1 VKFQKVVVHSVEN
14 WEADV
19 VEALVSTGDRMD
31 YHHHARLTVH
41 SREQLARKVL
51 ERRLSLREAAAE
63 CGLSRQSAAKWVRR
77 YREQGR
83 AGLADRSSRPH
94 RSPRR
99 TASELTVQVEALRRQ
114 RWTGVRIAQATGLS
128 RATVSRILVRLGLN
142 KVKMLEPVRPVVRY
156 ERSAAGDLLHIDIKK
171 LARIHKPGHRIT
183 GNPQDE
189 TRGAGWEFLYVAVDD
204 HSRIAYVAMMPDE
217 KAVSAAE
224 FLRRAVAYFARLG
237 IAIRRVMTDN
247 GPCFCSDRFR
257 DTCQRFQMR
266 HIRTRI
272 YTPQTNGK
280 AERFIQTA
288 IREWAYH
295 RLYRNSEERKQHL
308 FPWIH
313 DYNWHRPHA
322 SLNQSTPISRSGL
335 NVNNLLRH
343 HS

>member
-1 VKFQKVVVHSVEN
+1 
-14 WEADV
+14 
-19 VEALVSTGDRMD
+19 MD

-41 SREQLARKVL
+41 SRELLARKVL
-51 ERRLSLREAAAE
+51 EGQLSLREAAAE
-63 CGLSRQSAAKWVRR
+63 CRLSRQSAAKWVRR

-99 TASELTVQVEALRRQ
+99 TSPQLVQQVESLRRQ
-114 RWTGVRIAQATGLS
+114 RWTGVRVAQATGLS
-128 RATVSRILVRLGLN
+128 RATVSRILVRLRLN
-142 KVKMLEPVRPVVRY
+142 KAKMLEPIRPVLRY
-156 ERSAAGDLLHIDIKK
+156 ERSAAGDLLHVDIKK

-204 HSRIAYVAMMPDE
+204 YSRIAYVAMMPDE
-217 KAVSAAE
+217 KAISAAN
-224 FLRRAVAYFARLG
+224 FLTQAAAYFARLG
-237 IAIRRVMTDN
+237 IVLRRVMTDN

-257 DTCQRFQMR
+257 DTCRRLQMR

-288 IREWAYH
+288 IREWAYA
-295 RLYRNSEERKQHL
+295 RLYQHSEERKLHL
-308 FPWIH
+308 FGWIH

-322 SLNQSTPISRSGL
+322 SLSQLTPISRSGL
-335 NVNNLLRH
+335 DVNNLLRH

>member
-1 VKFQKVVVHSVEN
+1 
-14 WEADV
+14 
-19 VEALVSTGDRMD
+19 MD
-31 YHHHARLTVH
+31 YHHHARLTIH

-51 ERRLSLREAAAE
+51 ERGLSLREAAAE
-63 CGLSRQSAAKWVRR
+63 CGLSRQSAAKWVGRFLQ
-77 YREQGR
+77 QGK

-99 TASELTVQVEALRRQ
+99 TSSDVQAQVEALRRQ

-128 RATVSRILVRLGLN
+128 RATVSRILVRLRLN
-142 KVKMLEPVRPVVRY
+142 KAKMLEPVQPIVRY
-156 ERSAAGDLLHIDIKK
+156 ERAAAGDLIHVDIKK

-204 HSRIAYVAMMPDE
+204 HSRMAYVAMMPNE
-217 KAVSAAE
+217 KAISAAE
-224 FLRRAVAYFARLG
+224 FLHQAVDWFARHG
-237 IAIRRVMTDN
+237 ITVRRVMTDN

-257 DTCQRFQMR
+257 HVCQQLRMR

-272 YTPQTNGK
+272 YTPKTNGK

-288 IREWAYH
+288 IREWAYA
-295 RLYRNSEERKQHL
+295 RLYQNSQQRNQHL
-308 FPWIH
+308 FRWIH

-322 SLNQSTPISRSGL
+322 SLNQLPPISRSGFD
-335 NVNNLLRH
+335 VNNLLRH
-343 HS
+343 HI